1 MTFSTL
7 PSHYTTKCRMEQHQH
22 LWILTKPT
30 TKELVT
36 QNPITKV
43 GVLDKALF
51 DTGSVR

>member
-1 MTFSTL
+1 MGIELHNKSV
-7 PSHYTTKCRMEQHQH
+7 EWNQHQQ

-36 QNPITKV
+36 QNPITEV